1 MLYWPKGDEKMDIRL
16 LRYFLAVARE
26 ENITRAAKHLHM
38 AQPSLSK
45 QMMELEAELG
55 RQLLIRGKRRITLT
69 QDGILL
75 RKRAEEIVALMDKTE
90 QELRGSRETLSGR
103 ISIGGTPGKRILETA
118 AALRNANP
126 EVVFEFYSSD
136 ATDVTERLDQGSLD
150 FAVLL
155 EPVDTL
161 KYEYVSLGEAA
172 HWGLLLPED
181 SPLAAKPA
189 VERSDLSAV
198 PLILHRRAGLQ
209 REIAHWAQV
218 DLEQLNITA
227 TYNVPNGDA
236 STFVRSGLG
245 YFLTSD
251 NHLPQQLDPGLCF
264 RPLSPVIEFRHALV
278 WKRYAVLSAAAD
290 AFLQRIRE

>member
-1 MLYWPKGDEKMDIRL
+1 MDVRV

-26 ENITRAAKHLHM
+26 ENITRAAKSLHM
-38 AQPSLSK
+38 TQPSLSK
-45 QMMELEAELG
+45 QLMELESELG

-90 QELRGSRETLSGR
+90 QELRKNREVLSGK

-118 AALRNANP
+118 ASLRKEHP

-155 EPVDTL
+155 EPVDTS
-161 KYEYVSLGEAA
+161 KYEYISLGEVA
-172 HWGLLLPED
+172 HWGLLMPED
-181 SPLAAKPA
+181 SPLAEKPV
-189 VERSDLSAV
+189 VEKSDLCSV
-198 PLILHRRAGLQ
+198 PLVLHRRAGLQ

-218 DLEQLNITA
+218 ELTQLNITA

-236 STFVRSGLG
+236 ATFVRSGLG

-251 NHLPQQLDPGLCF
+251 NHLPQQLDQGLCF
-264 RPLSPVIEFRHALV
+264 RPLRPGIEFRNALV

-290 AFLQRIRE
+290 AFLRRIRG

>member
-1 MLYWPKGDEKMDIRL
+1 MDVRV

-26 ENITRAAKHLHM
+26 ENITRAAESLHM

-45 QMMELEAELG
+45 QLMELEAELG
-55 RQLLIRGKRRITLT
+55 RQLFIRGKRRITLT

-90 QELRGSRETLSGR
+90 QEIRGSHETISGK
-103 ISIGGTPGKRILETA
+103 ISIGGTPGTRILETA
-118 AALRNANP
+118 ANLRRQHP

-155 EPVDTL
+155 EPVDTA

-172 HWGLLLPED
+172 HWGLLMPEN
-181 SPLAAKPA
+181 SPLAEKPA
-189 VERSDLSAV
+189 VEKSDLCSV
-198 PLILHRRAGLQ
+198 PLILHRRPGLQ

-218 DLEQLNITA
+218 ELTQLNITA

-236 STFVRSGLG
+236 AAFVRSGLG

-251 NHLPQQLDPGLCF
+251 NHMPQQLDPGLCF
-264 RPLSPVIEFRHALV
+264 RPLSPGITFRNALV
-278 WKRYAVLSAAAD
+278 WKRYAVHSAAAA
-290 AFLQRIRE
+290 AFLRSIRG

>member
-1 MLYWPKGDEKMDIRL
+1 MDIRV

-26 ENITRAAKHLHM
+26 ENITRAAERLHM

-55 RQLLIRGKRRITLT
+55 HQLLIRGKRRLTLT
-69 QDGILL
+69 QDGSLL

-90 QELRGSRETLSGR
+90 RELRGSREILSGK

-118 AALRNANP
+118 AALREGHP

-136 ATDVTERLDQGSLD
+136 ATDVTERLDQGNLD

-161 KYEYVSLGEAA
+161 KYEYVSLGETA
-172 HWGLLLPED
+172 HWGLLMPED
-181 SPLAAKPA
+181 SPLAEKPV
-189 VERSDLSAV
+189 VEKSDLCSV
-198 PLILHRRAGLQ
+198 PLVLHRRAGLQ

-218 DLEQLNITA
+218 ELEQLNITA

-236 STFVRSGLG
+236 ATFVRSGLG

-251 NHLPQQLDPGLCF
+251 NHLPQQLDAGLCF
-264 RPLSPVIEFRHALV
+264 RPLSPVVEFRNALV
-278 WKRYAVLSAAAD
+278 WKRYAVHSAAAA
-290 AFLQRIRE
+290 AFLQKIRG